1 MADLSKVLGGPWA
14 PPPDKI
20 LASPE
25 DQLRTAMI
33 EAGLEPPDQIHMDG
47 KIHRF
52 KSGTKGT
59 PGHDKSGWYL
69 IFGDG
74 VPAGRFGCWRMGFES
89 PWRADV
95 GRKLTQTEEMANAR
109 RMAEAKAL
117 RDAELER
124 KHEVA
129 SSTVEKIWSEAQGA
143 SPDHPYLQRKGVG
156 AYGIRQMRDRRASRR
171 NGGRLVAGGE
181 EVFRRI
187 SLRRESTRDL
197 VGEQGA

>member
-59 PGHDKSGWYL
+59 PAFSISCLDS
-69 IFGDG
+69 
-74 VPAGRFGCWRMGFES
+74 
-89 PWRADV
+89 
-95 GRKLTQTEEMANAR
+95 
-109 RMAEAKAL
+109 AL
-117 RDAELER
+117 RPMA
-124 KHEVA
+124 
-129 SSTVEKIWSEAQGA
+129 
-143 SPDHPYLQRKGVG
+143 
-156 AYGIRQMRDRRASRR
+156 
-171 NGGRLVAGGE
+171 
-181 EVFRRI
+181 
-187 SLRRESTRDL
+187 
-197 VGEQGA
+197 